1 MTNANE
7 EKHGSHDFMME
18 RLLTAHRTPRLLGTQ
33 FGKRFS
39 HPVLASCG
47 PRTVTERMAKKRGNN
62 ANPEI
67 DISVVICGHVN
78 RYPLL

>member
-1 MTNANE
+1 
-7 EKHGSHDFMME
+7 MME

-39 HPVLASCG
+39 HAILVSCG
-47 PRTVTERMAKKRGNN
+47 PGAVTERMAKNERKEH

-67 DISVVICGHVN
+67 DISVVICGRVK
-78 RYPLL
+78 